1 MLSCKDVSAIVASG
15 ELQHASTWR
24 RINIKFHL
32 MMCQA
37 CRHFV
42 DQVEDIRQASRRLVY
57 NDTASGLS
65 PEAKQRITEK
75 LQKPTSNHG
84 E

>member
-15 ELQHASTWR
+15 ELQQASTWR
-24 RINIKFHL
+24 RINITFHL
-32 MMCQA
+32 MMCQT

-42 DQVEDIRQASRRLVY
+42 DQVRDIRQASRRLV
-57 NDTASGLS
+57 DDEKAPGLS
-65 PEAKQRITEK
+65 KEAKQRITEQ